1 MRDLGVLCA
10 QGAPQEVIGKMLE
23 LRADPNGGKGGAGS
37 LPALGMLAT
46 AEAAGQEVLGSAQLL
61 LDYKADVNQ
70 RCQPKDIAR
79 FIELMCRAYG
89 FCKRDPPVIVK
100 LLSDVSTTPLGSCAL
115 NDAVELA
122 KFLLHARAD
131 TTIRNNRG
139 LTPVDLAVSQQMRQL
154 LSAPAHFEVP
164 WCSPVKSVTSVTST
178 EADDDSF
185 IV

>member
-1 MRDLGVLCA
+1 MCA
-10 QGAPQEVIGKMLE
+10 GCPTGSRWKDPRASGRPQRWEG
-23 LRADPNGGKGGAGS
+23 RGGS
-37 LPALGMLAT
+37 IPALGMLAT
-46 AEAAGQEVLGSAQLL
+46 AAAAGHEVLGSAQLL

-70 RCQPKDIAR
+70 RCQPEDIAR

-100 LLSDVSTTPLGSCAL
+100 LLSDVSTTALGSCAL

-131 TTIRNNRG
+131 ATIRNNRG
-139 LTPVDLAVSQQMRQL
+139 LRPVDLAVSQQMRQL

-164 WCSPVKSVTSVTST
+164 WCCPATSVTSS

-185 IV
+185 SV